1 MPTAKDL
8 SHLLPD
14 VISIARSAGQLI
26 LDIYE
31 NKSYESYTKSD
42 ETPVTSADLAAHKL
56 VVERLSELTPDIPV
70 LSEEAA
76 NISLTTRETWQR
88 YWLVDPL
95 DGTQEFIARSGDF
108 ATIIALVENN
118 RPVMGVVYG
127 PVSGVTYYAYSGKG
141 AWKIPDMSESLR
153 IETHKH
159 ELPGQSIAIAISRRQ
174 DINRITNRL
183 SSQWNYELVPL
194 GSAALKA
201 CLVAEGAVDCLPAS
215 GADWRV
221 GHRRDPVYCR
231 RSRRSHTQHTVRTDC
246 RTTSGIRWRT
256 RTLLLLG
263 DADLPWD
270 KILKGQRLKK
280 GRDNLALFFTAG
292 PDGEN

>member
-26 LDIYE
+26 LDIYDK
-31 NKSYESYTKSD
+31 KSYQAFTKQD

-56 VVERLSELTPDIPV
+56 IMDKLQELTPDIPI
-70 LSEEAA
+70 LSEEDAD
-76 NISLTTRETWQR
+76 ISLNTRETWER

-108 ATIIALVENN
+108 ATIIALVEHN
-118 RPVMGVVYG
+118 RPILGVVYG
-127 PVSGVTYYAYSGKG
+127 PVSGVTYYAYAGKG

-153 IETHKH
+153 IRTHKH
-159 ELPGQSIAIAISRRQ
+159 ELPNQSIAIAISRRQ
-174 DINRITNRL
+174 DINRITSKL
-183 SSQWNYELVPL
+183 SSAWNYDLVPL

-201 CLVAEGAVDCLPAS
+201 CLVAEGAVDCYLRLGPTGEWDTAATQCIVEEA
-215 GADWRV
+215 GGRILNTEL
-221 GHRRDPVYCR
+221 DPLSYNER
-231 RSRRSHTQHTVRTDC
+231 E
-246 RTTSGIRWRT
+246 
-256 RTLLLLG
+256 TLENPNFIVLG

-270 KILKGQRLKK
+270 KILKC
-280 GRDNLALFFTAG
+280 
-292 PDGEN
+292 

>member
-56 VVERLSELTPDIPV
+56 VLERLSELTPDIPV

-201 CLVAEGAVDCLPAS
+201 CLVAEGAVDCYLRLGPTGEWDTAATQCIVEEAGGRILS
-215 GADWRV
+215 TQLEPLSYNE
-221 GHRRDPVYCR
+221 RD
-231 RSRRSHTQHTVRTDC
+231 
-246 RTTSGIRWRT
+246 
-256 RTLLLLG
+256 TLENPNFIVLG

-270 KILKGQRLKK
+270 KILKVK
-280 GRDNLALFFTAG
+280 D
-292 PDGEN
+292 

>member
-26 LDIYE
+26 LEIYE
-31 NKSYESYTKSD
+31 KKSYESFTKSD

-153 IETHKH
+153 IETHTH

-174 DINRITNRL
+174 DINRITSRL

-201 CLVAEGAVDCLPAS
+201 CLVAEGAVDCYLRLGPTGEWDTAATQCIVEEAGGRILS
-215 GADWRV
+215 TQLEPLSYNE
-221 GHRRDPVYCR
+221 RD
-231 RSRRSHTQHTVRTDC
+231 
-246 RTTSGIRWRT
+246 
-256 RTLLLLG
+256 TLENPNFIVLG
-263 DADLPWD
+263 DANLPWD
-270 KILKGQRLKK
+270 QILKVK
-280 GRDNLALFFTAG
+280 D
-292 PDGEN
+292 